1 MESMDAAREVISRVD
16 RSFRLPNRRL
26 RILYHHRTQGKGAE
40 GNHII
45 SVVTALREL
54 GHEVRVLSPW
64 GVDPFSR
71 DTTPVDKARTKIAG
85 IGRVWRF
92 VSRHF
97 PNWLF
102 ELAEMAYN
110 VPAYLKVSRA
120 LRDESYDL
128 VYERYAFFL
137 VAGALAATRHAVPFL
152 LEANE
157 VSGVPER
164 ARKQLFLSLCNRFE
178 MALFRRCSRIHAIS
192 SYLADRAR
200 AAGARSNQLVVVPN
214 GFDVR
219 RVPSTPR
226 RSELRRRFGFDGTF
240 VLGFAGWFDDWDR
253 LENLV
258 EVLAHILKHSPDFR
272 LCLIGDG
279 RGRAMAEA
287 HAAEYGIAE
296 KIVFTGAVSR
306 SEVYD
311 YLSMLDVGVLAD
323 CNLFGSPMIMFEM
336 MGLKI
341 PLVLPRRL
349 PIEDVHRHGETA
361 LLFEPFDVA
370 ECSECVL
377 SLFSDESL
385 RARIAIAAYDKLFQE
400 HSWVRTVERILSPN
414 KAFGTNSCDST

>member
-1 MESMDAAREVISRVD
+1 MESIDAVRADALAVD

-26 RILYHHRTQGKGAE
+26 RVLYHHRTQGKGAE
-40 GNHII
+40 GNHIV

-102 ELAEMAYN
+102 ELAEIAYN
-110 VPAYLKVSRA
+110 IPAYFKISRT
-120 LRDESYDL
+120 LRGEPYDL

-137 VAGALAATRHAVPFL
+137 IAGALAATRRGVPFL
-152 LEANE
+152 LEVNE

-164 ARKQLFLSLCNRFE
+164 ARKQSFPALCNAFE
-178 MALFRRCSRIHAIS
+178 RILFCRCSRIHAVS
-192 SYLADRAR
+192 SYLANRAK
-200 AAGARSNQLVVVPN
+200 AAGARPDQLVVVPN
-214 GFDVR
+214 GFDMR
-219 RVPSTPR
+219 RIPSAPR
-226 RSELRRRFGFDGTF
+226 RDELRQRFGFGDATF

-258 EVLAHILKHSPDFR
+258 EVLVRVLGHSPHFR

-279 RGRAMAEA
+279 RGRTVAEA
-287 HAAEYGIAE
+287 RAAELGIAD

-306 SEVYD
+306 SEVYN
-311 YLSMLDVGVLAD
+311 YLSILEVGVLP
-323 CNLFGSPMIMFEM
+323 NSNVFGSPMIMFEM
-336 MGLKI
+336 MGLRI
-341 PLVLPRRL
+341 PLVLPRL
-349 PIEDVHRHGETA
+349 PPIEDVHRHDETA
-361 LLFEPFDVA
+361 LLFEPLNVA
-370 ECSECVL
+370 ECSERVL

-385 RARIAIAAYDKLFQE
+385 RTRIAIAAYDKLFRE
-400 HSWVRTVERILSPN
+400 HSWVRTVESILSPN
-414 KAFGTNSCDST
+414 KAYGIRCL